1 MPKLKTHSGAKKRV
15 RLTKT
20 GKVVHRHARLNH
32 FLQKK
37 SAGRKRRLSQTDSF
51 QGKYAKTVKRKLGA

>member
-15 RLTKT
+15 TVTKR
-20 GKVVHRHARLNH
+20 GKVLRRHSMRSH

-37 SAGRKRRLSQTDSF
+37 SASRKRQLK
-51 QGKYAKTVKRKLGA
+51 GKEPITGKSAASIKKKLGI

>member
-15 RLTKT
+15 RITKT

-37 SAGRKRRLSQTDSF
+37 SASRKRRLSQTAEFKGS
-51 QGKYAKTVKRKLGA
+51 YAKNLKRKLGA

>member
-20 GKVVHRHARLNH
+20 GKVIHRHARLNH

-37 SAGRKRRLSQTDSF
+37 SASRKRRLSQTQAFS
-51 QGKYAKTVKRKLGA
+51 GRYAKTMKRKLGA

>member
-1 MPKLKTHSGAKKRV
+1 MPKLKTQSGAKKRI
-15 RLTKT
+15 RITKT

-37 SAGRKRRLSQTDSF
+37 TASRKRRLNRNATFSGS
-51 QGKYAKTVKRKLGA
+51 YAKTMKRKLGA